1 MILEF
6 NFLKAAC
13 CICHFS
19 TCRCFI
25 FCSPVAIGVLILLLQ
40 KGKPRSINWELLTAE
55 GEASQFIETA
65 EGEASQL
72 VVIMPPKKA
81 DLPPGVPS
89 NWSAWKLTNKEQEL
103 LEQEVKEY
111 ESSATLTLLSNEE
124 KQAKVNDFRAD
135 LLKQRKQAKAKLS
148 LENKEQRTKE
158 EAAAQETSQ
167 AEAKAKAK
175 AKAKADPSSASDPNG
190 IWQRASLPAGS
201 LVQDDVNQKYY
212 EAVQHDQDTILKHFG
227 ASYSTE
233 AALAISAK
241 GTVGEGGF
249 QDRC

>member
-1 MILEF
+1 MLLQKGKPRCINGPLTAEGGASQYQV
-6 NFLKAAC
+6 NF
-13 CICHFS
+13 
-19 TCRCFI
+19 
-25 FCSPVAIGVLILLLQ
+25 LLQ
-40 KGKPRSINWELLTAE
+40 KGKPRSFIATAE
-55 GEASQFIETA
+55 GGASQF
-65 EGEASQL
+65 

-89 NWSAWKLTNKEQEL
+89 NWSAWKLNNKEQEL

-111 ESSATLTLLSNEE
+111 ESSATLTLLSDEE

-175 AKAKADPSSASDPNG
+175 VKAKAKADPSSASDPDG

-212 EAVQHDQDTILKHFG
+212 EAVQHDQDTILKYFG

-241 GTVGEGGF
+241 GTVGEGGI
-249 QDRC
+249 QDRLL